1 MDVTPLIPEG
11 RQVIQGYGDGRFM
24 VTQTVHDGAVIVMPE
39 MTLPWPVGWARTAD
53 AAALIAALTVD
64 SFQPLFENQEVFDIL
79 LIGCGPKQI
88 FVPPALRQAIRE
100 KGPVVEMMDTGAAC
114 RTYNLLLA
122 EERRVAAA
130 VLPIVS
136 AASDGPNL
144 GGPNLGGEVRL

>member
-11 RQVIQGYGDGRFM
+11 RQIIQGYGDGRFM
-24 VTQTVHDGAVIVMPE
+24 VAQIVHDGAVIVMPE
-39 MTLPWPVGWARTAD
+39 LTVPWAVGWSRTAD
-53 AAALIAALTVD
+53 AAGVIGALSID
-64 SFQPLFENQEVFDIL
+64 SFTPLFENRDVFDIL

-88 FVPPALRQAIRE
+88 FVPPALRQALRD

-130 VLPIVS
+130 LLPMVQ
-136 AASDGPNL
+136 AESDGSAD
-144 GGPNLGGEVRL
+144 EVEA